1 MKDFWNQRY
10 SENEYAYGVEPNR
23 FFKAQLS
30 TIIKGKV
37 LFPAEGEGRNAV
49 YAAQQGFEVFAFDS
63 SVEGKKKAAILAAKH
78 QVTIEYSV
86 TELDTLNYPENYFDT
101 LVLIFAHFPSTI
113 RKQYH
118 QKLLSYLKP
127 NGSILFEAFS
137 KEQIHLNSG
146 GPKQIEML
154 FSEEEII
161 TEFPNV
167 AFKFLETVETNL
179 DEGPFH
185 QGSANVIRFL
195 GTKKE

>member
-10 SENEYAYGVEPNR
+10 LDSEYAYGVEPNR
-23 FFKAQLS
+23 FLKEQLS
-30 TIIKGKV
+30 TISKGKT

-63 SVEGKKKAAILAAKH
+63 SIEGKKKAVILAEK
-78 QVTIEYSV
+78 QKVTIEYNV

-101 LVLIFAHFPSTI
+101 LILIFAHFPSEI

-127 NGSILFEAFS
+127 NGSIIFEAFS

-154 FSEEEII
+154 FSEEEIR
-161 TEFPNV
+161 TEFPNIDFV
-167 AFKFLETVETNL
+167 QLETVEVNI

-185 QGSANVIRFL
+185 QGRANVVRFL